1 MKNIST
7 GTGIALLLLQQV
19 IGGSQLSAAPNPS
32 KTGDEVTNFV
42 RQVGWLGLGAQ
53 VPHDLGPVKSVSSM
67 AGVHYAVTATGSV
80 RRWGWNGGV
89 ATPVAPARTNIAAK
103 EVWTSGS
110 NTGWGS
116 VIVQFDDDLFLGVSN
131 HPYIEYP
138 QKPFAIPGLAQL
150 GFHRDSPVGRF
161 NNGELRYLFATAIPP
176 QDALIAS
183 DATDFASSGIFSA
196 YRRSNG
202 EIIALSGYHA
212 ANPVWGQWPPP
223 YPFYP
228 WLPETTK
235 PRPTNWD
242 GFTKFRPGFE
252 RIVALQS
259 DGTLTGWGL
268 NNFGQSDFP
277 ADLGPVSDFRCDDD
291 YCGGTVILL
300 QTGEVIT
307 WPTGSF
313 YPGVPSDFG
322 AARGFANGGTQ
333 CGVLLLTDAP
343 RPSCHENLAGCCT
356 EENPQMVNGEDL
368 AALLAVWGPCNQTT
382 PADFNSDGLVDGA
395 DLAALLNAWGLCRN

>member
-7 GTGIALLLLQQV
+7 KTNCCLLLLQQI
-19 IGGSQLSAAPNPS
+19 IGGSQSSAGPNPAE
-32 KTGDEVTNFV
+32 TANDVTSFV
-42 RQVGWLGLGAQ
+42 RQVGWVGLGAQ

-67 AGVHYAVTATGSV
+67 AGVHYAVTANGSV
-80 RRWGWNGGV
+80 RRWGWNGGI
-89 ATPVAPARTNIAAK
+89 ATPVAPARANIAAK

-116 VIVQFDDDLFLGVSN
+116 VIVKFEDDLFLGVSN
-131 HPYIEYP
+131 APFVQYP
-138 QKPFAIPGLAQL
+138 RDPFAISGLAQL
-150 GFHRDSPVGRF
+150 GFLWDYPVGRF
-161 NNGELRYLFATAIPP
+161 NNGELRYLFVPAAE
-176 QDALIAS
+176 ALIAS
-183 DATDFASSGIFSA
+183 DAAEFESSGTFGA

-202 EIIALSGYHA
+202 EIVAIGNYHA

-223 YPFYP
+223 YPYYP

-242 GFTKFRPGFE
+242 GFTKFRPGHE
-252 RIVALQS
+252 RIVALRS

-268 NNFGQSDFP
+268 NHRGQCDFP

-291 YCGGTVILL
+291 GNCDGTVMLL
-300 QTGEVIT
+300 QTGEVTI
-307 WPTGSF
+307 WPAGS
-313 YPGVPSDFG
+313 YNPAVPGDLGEV
-322 AARGFANGGTQ
+322 RGFANGGTQ

-343 RPSCHENLAGCCT
+343 RPSCPENLAGCCS
-356 EENPQMVNGEDL
+356 EENPQMVDGEDL
-368 AALLAVWGPCNQTT
+368 AALLALWGPCDQVT
-382 PADFNSDGLVDGA
+382 PADFNSDRIVNGA